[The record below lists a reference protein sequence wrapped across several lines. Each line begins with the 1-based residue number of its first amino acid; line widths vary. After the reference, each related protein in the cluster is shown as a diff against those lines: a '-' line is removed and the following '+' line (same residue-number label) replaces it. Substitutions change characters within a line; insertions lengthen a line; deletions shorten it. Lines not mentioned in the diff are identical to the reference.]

1 MPVICPDLADTF
13 LPHKC
18 LNLTNMPFC
27 SKILTH
33 LFWYFI
39 YLHAI
44 RHTPFVRSFLIYVIL
59 RGFYATKKWC
69 LSSCWLLV
77 KKTPRSKVAVDKRN
91 MTSDLV
97 YSIRRQG
104 VTRLERFY
112 QYVILGQNN
121 HCCVTLPWKKKK
133 RKKKKTGG
141 ADSPIFPPFFF
152 FKSCTVLF
160 LFPAANRS
168 LIWWLNISILSQ

>member
-1 MPVICPDLADTF
+1 
-13 LPHKC
+13 
-18 LNLTNMPFC
+18 MPFC
-27 SKILTH
+27 SKILTY

-39 YLHAI
+39 YLPAI

-59 RGFYATKKWC
+59 RGFYATKMLC
-69 LSSCWLLV
+69 LRTCWFPV
-77 KKTPRSKVAVDKRN
+77 KKTPRSKVAVDKRKAI
-91 MTSDLV
+91 SDLV

-112 QYVILGQNN
+112 QFVILGQNN
-121 HCCVTLPWKKKK
+121 HCCITLPWKKNIG
-133 RKKKKTGG
+133 RGER
-141 ADSPIFPPFFF
+141 SFFFFFFF

-168 LIWWLNISILSQ
+168 LTWWLNISIL